1 MKKLVAIILPLF
13 AIGAYNC
20 YVQKGLGGKSTR
32 KKSHNFFIS
41 KSLQYY
47 WTLSYMNMKQT
58 FIKTFVLIAI
68 SLSLT
73 ACEKDADNDID
84 MQSFATLNM
93 MNEQNGKNYLDKT
106 DIFIDNVNNF
116 SSKFWYIADLDT
128 KKDDTRGGTPFDM
141 TNIGHL
147 FAVQYDHW
155 YEAYNPDDLRK
166 FPSGKTAI
174 EMGATF
180 YKFYASEAIQENGL
194 NKGAVVKYSKYTA
207 TSDVLPPFNT
217 FIGTLE
223 GYDTMEYTLPD
234 GVEYTRF
241 NDKKIKMSENDG
253 KLKIETQNCPN
264 GDYAIDLRI
273 GSVYTTIV
281 FQVR

>member
-1 MKKLVAIILPLF
+1 
-13 AIGAYNC
+13 
-20 YVQKGLGGKSTR
+20 
-32 KKSHNFFIS
+32 
-41 KSLQYY
+41 
-47 WTLSYMNMKQT
+47 
-58 FIKTFVLIAI
+58 
-68 SLSLT
+68 
-73 ACEKDADNDID
+73 
-84 MQSFATLNM
+84 
-93 MNEQNGKNYLDKT
+93 
-106 DIFIDNVNNF
+106 
-116 SSKFWYIADLDT
+116 
-128 KKDDTRGGTPFDM
+128 M

-155 YEAYNPDDLRK
+155 YEAYDPDDLRK
-166 FPSGKTAI
+166 FPSGKMAI

-241 NDKKIKMSENDG
+241 NDNSIKLSQNNG
-253 KLKIETQNCPN
+253 KLKIETNNCSN
-264 GDYAIDLRI
+264 GKYYIDLRI

-281 FQVR
+281 FQVI

>member
-1 MKKLVAIILPLF
+1 
-13 AIGAYNC
+13 
-20 YVQKGLGGKSTR
+20 
-32 KKSHNFFIS
+32 
-41 KSLQYY
+41 
-47 WTLSYMNMKQT
+47 MNMKQT
-58 FIKTFVLIAI
+58 LIKTFVFAAI
-68 SLSLT
+68 SLCLT

-106 DIFIDNVNNF
+106 DIFIDNANNF

-155 YEAYNPDDLRK
+155 YEAYHSDDLRK

-207 TSDVLPPFNT
+207 TSDVLPPLNT
-217 FIGTLE
+217 FIGTLRD
-223 GYDTMEYTLPD
+223 YSTMEYPLPD
-234 GVEYTRF
+234 GVECSRSQ
-241 NDKKIKMSENDG
+241 DKSIKLSPNNG
-253 KLKIETQNCPN
+253 KLKIETNNCSN
-264 GDYAIDLRI
+264 GKYYIYLRY
-273 GSVYTTIV
+273 GTVYTEIV
-281 FQVR
+281 FQVI

>member
-1 MKKLVAIILPLF
+1 MKTVRFLLLAFVGII
-13 AIGAYNC
+13 
-20 YVQKGLGGKSTR
+20 
-32 KKSHNFFIS
+32 
-41 KSLQYY
+41 
-47 WTLSYMNMKQT
+47 TLS
-58 FIKTFVLIAI
+58 
-68 SLSLT
+68 SLT

-155 YEAYNPDDLRK
+155 YEAYHSDDLRK

-194 NKGAVVKYSKYTA
+194 NKGVVVKYSKYTA
-207 TSDVLPPFNT
+207 TSDVLPPLNT
-217 FIGTLE
+217 FIGTLRD
-223 GYDTMEYTLPD
+223 YSTMEYPLPD
-234 GVEYTRF
+234 GVECSTSQ
-241 NDKKIKMSENDG
+241 DKSIKLSQNNG
-253 KLKIETQNCPN
+253 KLKIETNNCSN
-264 GDYAIDLRI
+264 GKYYIYLRY
-273 GSVYTTIV
+273 GTVYTEIV
-281 FQVR
+281 FQVI